1 MESTSPDKS
10 TVAVV
15 FERDCG
21 ATTAKNTQICFRQAE
36 EMFDPKKQS
45 SFLVFEGEQRP
56 KLAWRDSNKLT
67 VTLPVERKIY
77 CQEATS
83 SGIAIEYA
91 DGDR

>member
-1 MESTSPDKS
+1 ME
-10 TVAVV
+10 
-15 FERDCG
+15 
-21 ATTAKNTQICFRQAE
+21 KN
-36 EMFDPKKQS
+36 
-45 SFLVFEGEQRP
+45 LLNQRFP

-77 CQEATS
+77 RQEVTS